1 MSKAKHGDEGE
12 ERMILHGMNVIEL
25 SESDDALDKKIKREE
40 MRIIP

>member
-1 MSKAKHGDEGE
+1 MKEKN
-12 ERMILHGMNVIEL
+12 MNVIEL